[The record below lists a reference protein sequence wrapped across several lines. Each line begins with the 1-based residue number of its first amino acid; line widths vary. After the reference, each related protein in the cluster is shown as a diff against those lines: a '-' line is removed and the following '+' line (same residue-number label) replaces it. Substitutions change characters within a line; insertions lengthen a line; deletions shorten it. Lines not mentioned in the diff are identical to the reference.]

1 MLSFDL
7 RSLET
12 KAAQVDGFVQPDDPV
27 WEEGDNRPSESIR
40 VTGRLSA
47 AGDGRFYFTGRMEGR
62 FELPCR
68 RCLEPVNVEVSEDV
82 HFLLAELGAEEAD
95 DPEVFLFDPNAR
107 LLDLRAAVRET
118 WLLTA
123 PAYVQCTDDCKG
135 LCATCGIN
143 FDLALT
149 GCAGLGPRYF
159 HPSDLEQAR
168 AYFDR
173 YTRRARAPAD
183 DVLRDAIAA

>member
-7 RSLET
+7 RSLEA
-12 KAAQVDGFVQPDDPV
+12 KAVHVDGSLQPDDPI
-27 WEEGDNRPSESIR
+27 WEEADTRRAEPIR

-62 FELPCR
+62 VELPCR
-68 RCLEPVNVEVSEDV
+68 LCLEHVAVEVSEDV
-82 HFLLAELGAEEAD
+82 HFLLAEMGAEEAD

-123 PAYVQCTDDCKG
+123 PAYVQCRDDCKG
-135 LCATCGIN
+135 LCATCGTN
-143 FDLALT
+143 LNERTCNCTPTTTDSRWGALLKHQ
-149 GCAGLGPRYF
+149 G
-159 HPSDLEQAR
+159 DAR
-168 AYFDR
+168 
-173 YTRRARAPAD
+173 
-183 DVLRDAIAA
+183 